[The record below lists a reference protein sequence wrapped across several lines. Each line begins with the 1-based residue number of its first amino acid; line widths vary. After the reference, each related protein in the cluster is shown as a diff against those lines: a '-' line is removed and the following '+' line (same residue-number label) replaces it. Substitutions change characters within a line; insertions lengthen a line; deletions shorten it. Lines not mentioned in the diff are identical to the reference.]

1 MSADFHKLAK
11 DAGNQLK
18 NYILTYASAATGVFF
33 LTLAGKEALTF
44 TYFQKT
50 LLISGLL
57 LYVITVI
64 CCLIELR
71 VDARR
76 FFYIAKQLEK
86 PESEQDWSE
95 NEPYKKLRLR
105 LIYGSYVAISLAT
118 LSVVIFLITAI
129 T

>member
-33 LTLAGKEALTF
+33 LTLAGKESLTF
-44 TYFQKT
+44 SPFQKA

-57 LYVITVI
+57 LYVFTVI
-64 CCLIELR
+64 CCLVELR

-86 PESEQDWSE
+86 PKSEQDWSE
-95 NEPYKKLRLR
+95 NEPYKKLRLL
-105 LIYGSYVAISLAT
+105 LIYSSYILVSLAT

>member
-33 LTLAGKEALTF
+33 LTLAGKEALAF
-44 TYFQKT
+44 SPFQKT

-57 LYVITVI
+57 LYVVTVI
-64 CCLIELR
+64 FCLFELR

-86 PESEQDWSE
+86 PEIEQDWSE
-95 NEPYKKLRLR
+95 NESYKKLRLR
-105 LIYGSYVAISLAT
+105 LIYGSYIAISLAT

>member
-44 TYFQKT
+44 SIFQKA

-57 LYVITVI
+57 LYVFTVI
-64 CCLIELR
+64 CCLVELR

-86 PESEQDWSE
+86 LENERDWSV
-95 NEPYKKLRLR
+95 NELYKKRRLR
-105 LIYGSYVAISLAT
+105 LIYSSYISISLAT